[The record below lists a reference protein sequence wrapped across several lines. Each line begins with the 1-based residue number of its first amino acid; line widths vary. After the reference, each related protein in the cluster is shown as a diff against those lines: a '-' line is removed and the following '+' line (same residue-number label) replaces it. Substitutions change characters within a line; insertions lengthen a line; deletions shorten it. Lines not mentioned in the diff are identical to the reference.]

1 MTRVFDI
8 SNPHNAVE
16 VKAHKIGDQVNML
29 SQSWD
34 GKRIYFTSSLLANW
48 DKAEVPD
55 GEGIPQ
61 FFKAFTQDG
70 NDLTHQF
77 TIDFAKDKF
86 ICPQPYASWSLDGND
101 DWQAQVTYQTDTTGK
116 HIIWDEAVQKCTE
129 KIQYKNALKK
139 FSTKMN

>member
-61 FFKAFTQDG
+61 FFKAFTQEG

-77 TIDFAKDKF
+77 TIDFAKEKLGMPHQMRF
-86 ICPQPYASWSLDGND
+86 GAYSLYSKSPNNKDLAELN
-101 DWQAQVTYQTDTTGK
+101 Q
-116 HIIWDEAVQKCTE
+116 
-129 KIQYKNALKK
+129 
-139 FSTKMN
+139 